1 MNCFDFPY
9 SVCACRF
16 QKRLFCLDTEEVKAA
31 KEKFNQGFKDAEA
44 GIVGAQEN
52 QADHFICLFLF
63 DFSFIQE
70 NSINCAFLMIEL
82 LIKKYDFKRC
92 SNFF

>member
-1 MNCFDFPY
+1 
-9 SVCACRF
+9 
-16 QKRLFCLDTEEVKAA
+16 VKAA

-70 NSINCAFLMIEL
+70 NSIMIEL
-82 LIKKYDFKRC
+82 LIKKNDFKRC
-92 SNFF
+92 SNFFLTS